1 MNLVA
6 AIQFDQALRAG
17 GLVKSGLEVG
27 IGRELHYPENPARV
41 VVVQFLKTDTNAF
54 RCGVAERVLDV
65 ADTWFLFPRYGALP
79 SLGLVEFNDES
90 VAVRFAN
97 DERRSLAE
105 YLATRPIRP
114 GELGFDLYAVASEGQ
129 ALVTWD
135 HHTEDDG
142 LSVQLQRVNDAA
154 KLVAS
159 LCAFG
164 SELQVFSKTWGDGGA
179 DR

>member
-1 MNLVA
+1 MNLVTA
-6 AIQFDQALRAG
+6 VQFEQALRAG
-17 GLVKSGLEVG
+17 GLAKSGHEVR

-41 VVVQFLKTDTNAF
+41 VVVQLSKTDTTAF

-79 SLGLVEFNDES
+79 SLGLVEFNDQS
-90 VAVRFAN
+90 VAVRFGN
-97 DERRSLAE
+97 DERRSLAQ

-114 GELGFDLYAVASEGQ
+114 GECDADLYAVASEGQ

-142 LSVQLQRVNDAA
+142 LSVQLQRAKDAA

-164 SELQVFSKTWGDGGA
+164 SELQVFSKTWGDGGS
-179 DR
+179 